1 MQWIRPPAVA
11 GSFYPSD
18 RDELNLSLDNC
29 FNAHPLGPAGHA
41 SPNPGFVAA
50 MVPHAGYVY
59 SGPCAAHVYARL
71 PQEVRRI
78 ILIGVNHGSSGH
90 RAALSSCAAWR
101 TPLGDVLIDHEFN
114 DRLEQ
119 RVVFLKRDEFA
130 HSREHSIEVQLPFLQ
145 RTLGDFSFVPICLAE
160 VSREECA
167 ELGAAIAEVCETVS
181 AAAAKSII
189 LASSDLS
196 HYLSPKK
203 TDQLD
208 AVALQPML
216 DRDAAQLLA
225 TVEQKNITM
234 CGVRPAAVML
244 YAANRLG
251 AKTARVLKH
260 YHSGDIAPMRSV
272 VGYAS
277 VSLSAA

>member
-1 MQWIRPPAVA
+1 MERIRPPAVA

-18 RDELNLSLDNC
+18 IDELNLSLENC
-29 FNAHPLGPAGHA
+29 FNSHSLGPAGRA
-41 SPNPGFVAA
+41 SPNVGVVAA

-59 SGPCAAHVYARL
+59 SGPCAAHVYAQL
-71 PQEVRRI
+71 TEGLQRI
-78 ILIGVNHGSSGH
+78 ILIGVNHWSSGH
-90 RAALSSCAAWR
+90 RAALSPWEAWQ
-101 TPLGDVLIDHEFN
+101 TPLGSVPVDQEFN

-119 RVVFLKRDEFA
+119 RVGFLKRDEFA

-145 RTLGDFSFVPICLAE
+145 HVLAQFLFVPISLAE
-160 VSREECA
+160 VSRQECA
-167 ELGAAIAEVCETVS
+167 ELGVAIAEACGTVPS
-181 AAAAKSII
+181 AQSII
-189 LASSDLS
+189 MASSDLS

-208 AVALQPML
+208 AIALQPVL
-216 DRDAAQLLA
+216 DRDPAQLLA
-225 TVEQKNITM
+225 KVEQENITM

-244 YAANRLG
+244 YAANQLGVKNARL
-251 AKTARVLKH
+251 LKH

-277 VSLSAA
+277 IVLER